1 VLLLILLPMLLQ
13 AGSGLYLLA
22 KEGVQ
27 YDVKRCD
34 RGGKLRYFLQRWS
47 GLAMLAFLLPHVASM
62 RGWAPFQILAATG
75 GPDGSAFAQTAAAFH
90 PWHSQAAN
98 SITVLLF
105 LVGIMGTVYHIANGV
120 WSGAILWKIVQDD
133 QGKARMGYLSLA
145 LGIALA
151 AVGCVAWYAFALS
164 SNVHATLATTV
175 R

>member
-1 VLLLILLPMLLQ
+1 
-13 AGSGLYLLA
+13 
-22 KEGVQ
+22 
-27 YDVKRCD
+27 
-34 RGGKLRYFLQRWS
+34 
-47 GLAMLAFLLPHVASM
+47 
-62 RGWAPFQILAATG
+62 
-75 GPDGSAFAQTAAAFH
+75 
-90 PWHSQAAN
+90 
-98 SITVLLF
+98 
-105 LVGIMGTVYHIANGV
+105 MGTVYHIANGV